1 MDVWVSEGVRSCLL
15 EEVKSLLASVDG
27 NINEFKAEM
36 LELLLRL
43 ICLDVTGILI
53 GTLDLIFLSFLL
65 LF

>member
-1 MDVWVSEGVRSCLL
+1 VDVWVSKGVRSCLL

-43 ICLDVTGILI
+43 ICIDVTSILI
-53 GTLDLIFLSFLL
+53 GTLDLIFFSFLL